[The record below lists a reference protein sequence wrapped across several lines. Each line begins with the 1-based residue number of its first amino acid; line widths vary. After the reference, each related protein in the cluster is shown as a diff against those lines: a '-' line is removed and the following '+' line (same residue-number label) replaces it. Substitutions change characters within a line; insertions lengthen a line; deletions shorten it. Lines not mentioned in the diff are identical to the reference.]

1 MEVAVAIALIVAGLV
16 CMAVSSLHGSSHNGN
31 NH

>member
-1 MEVAVAIALIVAGLV
+1 MVAALVITLIVAVLL